1 MKCIVNKYNNTYH
14 RTIRMKPVDV
24 KSGNFIK
31 YNVNPNDKG
40 PKFKI
45 GDHGRKSNKNCFA
58 NWPEE
63 DFVIKKIKIT
73 VPWTYVISA
82 FNG

>member
-1 MKCIVNKYNNTYH
+1 MNKYNNTYH
-14 RTIRMKPVDV
+14 RTIMMKPVDV

-31 YNVNPNDKG
+31 YNFNPNDQSR
-40 PKFKI
+40 KFKT
-45 GDHGRKSNKNCFA
+45 GDHGTKSNKNCFA

-63 DFVIKKIKIT
+63 DFVIKKVQIA
-73 VPWTYVISA
+73 VPWTYFISG